1 MLKTVVLPNVLSQH
15 GTLLLLFFF
24 SRILWWIESSKEQYF
39 DQFNAYLLNKIKFFK
54 NSLLTPNFWTV
65 VYIFTQ
71 SSKYNK
77 FAAVICGHSNN
88 NPILNVKCLFFALQQ
103 V

>member
-54 NSLLTPNFWTV
+54 NIVTDPKLLN
-65 VYIFTQ
+65 
-71 SSKYNK
+71 SSVHIYTIKQ
-77 FAAVICGHSNN
+77 I
-88 NPILNVKCLFFALQQ
+88 
-103 V
+103 